1 MAMWVKFTDG
11 TSGSF
16 TWRDRPEDVI
26 VDCQQRT
33 GKTVE
38 TMWSIPYPASPV
50 IFNDT
55 GCPPFCYTP
64 ERCAGKGGCP
74 KMYACSE

>member
-16 TWRDRPEDVI
+16 AWQEYPDNVTD
-26 VDCQQRT
+26 DCQQRT

-38 TMWSIPYPASPV
+38 TMWTIPYPASPV
-50 IFNDT
+50 LYNDT
-55 GCPPFCYTP
+55 GCPAFCSTP
-64 ERCAGKGGCP
+64 NKCAGKGSCP
-74 KMYACSE
+74 KSYACSE